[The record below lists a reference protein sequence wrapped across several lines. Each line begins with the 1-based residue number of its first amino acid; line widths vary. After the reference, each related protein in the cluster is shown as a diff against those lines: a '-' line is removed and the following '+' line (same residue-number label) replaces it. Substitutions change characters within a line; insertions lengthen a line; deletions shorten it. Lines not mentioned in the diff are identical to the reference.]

1 MIRCVVRG
9 RKKFRQGRPA
19 VKGVEQLEEE
29 SVYQRLREGDAAA
42 LEELM
47 DEYGQYVYKLIARI
61 LHGLANSGDIEEC
74 CSDTF
79 VTAWDKREF
88 FDPQRGSLR
97 TWILILA
104 RYKALDYRRRLSRQ
118 QRMVPGLLLTG
129 DFISVGADLAADK
142 NPEAC
147 LLQKEGQA
155 RMQRALESL
164 PEAEKE
170 ILYRRYFLEESV
182 EHIAADL
189 GVSRGAAD
197 NRLWR
202 ARQSL
207 KFFLDSE
214 DKEVPIHG

>member
-1 MIRCVVRG
+1 
-9 RKKFRQGRPA
+9 
-19 VKGVEQLEEE
+19 LNEEK
-29 SVYQRLREGDAAA
+29 VYRRLREEDPAA

-47 DEYGQYVYKLIARI
+47 DEYWISVYQLIARI
-61 LHGLANSGDIEEC
+61 LHGLGNSGDIEEC
-74 CSDTF
+74 CSDVF
-79 VTAWDKREF
+79 AAVWVKKEM

-97 TWILILA
+97 TWVLILA
-104 RYKALDYRRRLSRQ
+104 RYRALDYRRRLSRNQ
-118 QRMVPGLLLTG
+118 KIVPGVLLTG
-129 DFISVGADLAADK
+129 DFSKVGADDAADG

-147 LLQKEGQA
+147 LLQKEVQA
-155 RMQRALESL
+155 QMQRALESL
-164 PEAEKE
+164 PTAERE

-182 EHIAADL
+182 EHIASDL

-207 KFFLDSE
+207 KAFFQRE